1 MHLIGGRRVHVRS
14 CKDVPTGSDA
24 GVRPQGWAQAE
35 WDSVAAALGVAPSML
50 ELVQDGVPDGYAQG
64 VATYSKDD
72 CLVDCVGQLV
82 APAAPPQRRKKEV
95 ARAHRLRQQLSE
107 PPPGAGLPRDGFL
120 DLEESWEA
128 IVRAHGADPSQFTII
143 CYGEEYGYDIVGR
156 GDTVLRVFNEGGDH
170 FVPLWPRSESNKGRT
185 R

>member
-1 MHLIGGRRVHVRS
+1 ML
-14 CKDVPTGSDA
+14 
-24 GVRPQGWAQAE
+24 
-35 WDSVAAALGVAPSML
+35 SVS
-50 ELVQDGVPDGYAQG
+50 
-64 VATYSKDD
+64 
-72 CLVDCVGQLV
+72 VG
-82 APAAPPQRRKKEV
+82 PPQCQR
-95 ARAHRLRQQLSE
+95 LSE
-107 PPPGAGLPRDGFL
+107 PPPGAGLPGDGFL

-170 FVPLWPRSESNKGRT
+170 FVPLWPRSDGNKART